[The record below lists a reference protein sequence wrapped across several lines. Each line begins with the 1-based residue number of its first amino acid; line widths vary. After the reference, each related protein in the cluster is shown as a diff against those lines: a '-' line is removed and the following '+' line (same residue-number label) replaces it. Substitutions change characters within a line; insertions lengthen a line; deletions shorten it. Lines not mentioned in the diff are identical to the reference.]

1 MPWDASNRGVVAVEM
16 RSQVRDTD
24 VTRWRTLLALE
35 FTAPPPPVWRPDRLI
50 AGLSVAAALIALA
63 PRIVVT
69 VDWRPPSEA
78 ETPEL
83 T

>member
-1 MPWDASNRGVVAVEM
+1 M

-35 FTAPPPPVWRPDRLI
+35 FTAPPTARYGAGRLI

>member
-1 MPWDASNRGVVAVEM
+1 MVAVEM

-35 FTAPPPPVWRPDRLI
+35 FTAPPTARYGAGRLI